1 MGVSLVDEQASNVE
15 SVGKW
20 LQPKLRARLRSWS
33 LTWEIYPIVLVASFL
48 RLYRL
53 DITEFATDQSVLYRL
68 AYDAL
73 HQGLIP
79 VTSNSSSIFTM
90 NPPLHIYI
98 LMIPAMFSS
107 DPLWAVV
114 MTALFNVIAVI
125 IAYIFTRRYYGRLA
139 AIIAA
144 LLYATAE
151 TNIVF
156 SRFIWQPNMMAPF
169 VILFL
174 CALYWGVV
182 ERRRGWLFPA
192 LLLLGVMYQLH
203 GIAATL
209 VLPLV
214 AALFLAPWRA
224 IRLRDILLAF
234 VSLLII
240 FAPFIVWEIT
250 SNFADVHTILSVANQ
265 HDHIDSKALTLYQRM
280 LNSYYYDERTS
291 TLTYYNPTGKL
302 VSLVISLLPVLDRA
316 RQMLVVLLLG
326 GFATAGILV
335 IRSQRKFNPLRSE
348 EALTKKPWRWVN
360 SDSPIASP
368 FTQLYDWWIHL
379 RADPFRC
386 GLVVLLVW
394 QIGPLLL
401 LSRHTAP
408 VYMQYLLILLP
419 GQFILIGFF
428 IACTI
433 SWLQKL
439 EPMAIRRCLSCGIYT
454 ITAVVLIVQLIG
466 CTASLIDNLNGI
478 NNNKFMY
485 NGLGSLQHA
494 LQEADLVAQQHHL
507 KRVFI
512 AVSNSDASQTSLPF
526 LAEQMRIPATLFDA
540 TRCLVLPPAS
550 EGPVVV
556 LIRSSDGVAATLLSR
571 FTTATLIDQPPLL
584 GSPPFQLYIATPHAL
599 PAPTH
604 NGFVNHLQLLDA
616 QAQQMRIGTSSFIVT
631 RWTMLHNEPAKPL
644 TSYTYI
650 MRALVNQP
658 GAFAIRSDCMLI
670 SIRVGDQLLTTFQL
684 PQGTIMPPSFGI
696 STQYLTMAPYDFS
709 QGPLHFESGW
719 LQGSPAYIQAMDGS
733 GVTVSRS
740 P

>member
-1 MGVSLVDEQASNVE
+1 MGVSLVDEQANNVE
-15 SVGKW
+15 NV
-20 LQPKLRARLRSWS
+20 LQPKLGARLRSWL

-73 HQGLIP
+73 HRGLIP

-114 MTALFNVIAVI
+114 MTALFNVTAVI
-125 IAYIFTRRYYGRLA
+125 IAYFFTRRYYGRLA
-139 AIIAA
+139 ATIAA

-156 SRFIWQPNMMAPF
+156 SRFIWQPNMIAPF

-174 CALYWGVV
+174 FALYWGVV

-192 LLLLGVMYQLH
+192 LLLLGVLYQLH

-209 VLPLV
+209 VLPLI
-214 AALFLAPWRA
+214 AALFLAPWRT
-224 IRLRDILLAF
+224 IRLRDIFLAF
-234 VSLLII
+234 ASLLII
-240 FAPFIVWEIT
+240 FAPFIVWEVS

-265 HDHIDSKALTLYQRM
+265 HAHIDSKALTLYQRL

-302 VSLVISLLPVLDRA
+302 ISLVISLLPVLDRV
-316 RQMLVVLLLG
+316 RQLLVALLLG

-335 IRSQRKFNPLRSE
+335 IRSQRKMN
-348 EALTKKPWRWVN
+348 
-360 SDSPIASP
+360 
-368 FTQLYDWWIHL
+368 WWINL

-408 VYMQYLLILLP
+408 VYMQYLFILLP

-428 IACTI
+428 IARMI

-439 EPMAIRRCLSCGIYT
+439 EPMSIRRALSYGIYT
-454 ITAVVLIVQLIG
+454 ITTVLLIVQLIG
-466 CTASLIDNLNGI
+466 STASLIDNLNGI

-494 LQEADLVAQQHHL
+494 LHEADEVAQQHHL

-512 AVSNSDASQTSLPF
+512 AVSNSDNSQTSLPF
-526 LAEQMRIPATLFDA
+526 LAEQMRTPTTLFDF
-540 TRCLVLPPAS
+540 TRCLVLPPAG

-556 LIRSSDGVAATLLSR
+556 LLRSGDSVVATLLSR
-571 FTTATLIDQPPLL
+571 FTTATLVDQPPIL
-584 GSPPFQLYIATPHAL
+584 GSAPFQLYIATPHAL

-616 QAQQMRIGTSSFIVT
+616 QAQRMSVGTSSFIVT

-658 GAFAIRSDCMLI
+658 GVFAIRSNCMFT
-670 SIRVGDQLLTTFQL
+670 SMHAGDQLLTTFQL
-684 PQGTIMPPSFGI
+684 PQGTIIPPSFGI
-696 STQYLTMAPYDFS
+696 STQFLTMSPYDFS

-719 LQGSPAYIQAMDGS
+719 LQGSPAYLQAMDGS

-740 P
+740 SQ